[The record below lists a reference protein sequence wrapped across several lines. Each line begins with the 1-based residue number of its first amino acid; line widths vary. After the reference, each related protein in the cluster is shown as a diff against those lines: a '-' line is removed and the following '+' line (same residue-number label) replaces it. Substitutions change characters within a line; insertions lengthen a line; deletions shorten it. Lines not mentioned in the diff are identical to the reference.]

1 MAITRS
7 QIARQL
13 LAEGGVSLDDAKRMA
28 PEGEFLA
35 YINPKEAQMLKDAGG
50 SGIMTPMGIPSF
62 VSFSDSSRGQTAAD
76 TFGAAASGGATN
88 PGGFGNNGGSD
99 GGGGPPPSTGGGS
112 GPIKAQP
119 TYKPTFNV
127 PNYGKNISDFE
138 RYMATLG
145 TGIVSMSPLASFGVN
160 KSLKEEQEK
169 QKDLMN
175 AIMSGQQFFGTT
187 PKSLTTQYQK
197 TTGMDT
203 GPKGPPSGGD
213 GGELPIIP
221 KISPQVAKLPTDIE
235 PDKSDIS
242 DLEEFQQRFILPERF
257 RLADGGDVKRRKKGE
272 PKDDDGEEPGPKSF
286 PRLREGEIFLDKMPR
301 PRKREILE
309 AAEGGQVTVKD
320 AEKMAPKGEF
330 LAYIN
335 DDEAAL
341 LKSLGGAGQAVN
353 ETGIP
358 SFFVKKLFKK
368 ATKAVKKVVK
378 SPIGKAALAGAAIY
392 GLGGGFGLKPGGF
405 AFSNLPGAGFFTAAG
420 NPAAQKAKGSL
431 FSRLIGKIPGAI
443 SKIPGGGVTAGI
455 LGASALG
462 GLAAGAGGEDDETID
477 DVVGRIS
484 SETGLDVQQI
494 RKEVQDAYAKGDIS
508 SLASKYPFLVPTG
521 SAMAEGGIARL
532 GYAEGSDNPQG
543 RKGFKE
549 IDPLKPSLDEIK
561 GGAGAIG
568 GLGKVGKKVVS
579 AASKKLKDLEK
590 KASGPKQTI
599 SDIRKYIREAMK
611 TKKGAKKLM
620 KDAEL
625 GELLEEPIS
634 LGDMQNI
641 LRNYFK
647 SELRG
652 GTADGG
658 IARLGYADG
667 ETVLDISDVNL
678 DSKMKAARKLSE
690 ETGMPIEKAL
700 EKIMADAFAE
710 GVSIKRIKEEMML
723 PKRKPPEEVQK
734 RREQN
739 FEKAKPGLEKESA
752 DMVEDLI
759 RSKKAGGGLMD
770 LGGNEMDLRGGGFVP
785 IGAKEKADDVPAR
798 LSKNEFVFTADAVR
812 AAGGG
817 SVEKGAQKMYNTMK
831 QLEDSIA

>member
-35 YINPKEAQMLKDAGG
+35 YINPKEAQMLKQAGG

-62 VSFSDSSRGQTAAD
+62 VEYGGAEATAGAAAGGEFGGGSPDD
-76 TFGAAASGGATN
+76 TFGGGDSPNIVDEVALTK
-88 PGGFGNNGGSD
+88 PKKSFFQTVSD
-99 GGGGPPPSTGGGS
+99 
-112 GPIKAQP
+112 
-119 TYKPTFNV
+119 V
-127 PNYGKNISDFE
+127 GKNIAGLSIFGPAYTGFQLAKRINPDFFKFNPN
-138 RYMATLG
+138 AKPPVTPPG
-145 TGIVSMSPLASFGVN
+145 TDDDN
-160 KSLKEEQEK
+160 E
-169 QKDLMN
+169 
-175 AIMSGQQFFGTT
+175 T
-187 PKSLTTQYQK
+187 
-197 TTGMDT
+197 
-203 GPKGPPSGGD
+203 
-213 GGELPIIP
+213 
-221 KISPQVAKLPTDIE
+221 QVAQPIMPMMPMVPKLPTDIE
-235 PDKSDIS
+235 PEKSDMA
-242 DLEEFQQRFILPERF
+242 EFQQRFILPERF
-257 RLADGGDVKRRKKGE
+257 RLAEGGDV
-272 PKDDDGEEPGPKSF
+272 S
-286 PRLREGEIFLDKMPR
+286 
-301 PRKREILE
+301 
-309 AAEGGQVTVKD
+309 VKD
-320 AEKMAPKGEF
+320 AEKMAPQGEF

-341 LKSLGGAGQAVN
+341 LKSLGGAGKAVN

-368 ATKAVKKVVK
+368 AAKAVKKVVK

-405 AFSNLPGAGFFTAAG
+405 AFSNLPGAGFFSG
-420 NPAAQKAKGSL
+420 KALSPNALGGKVPGFKGL
-431 FSRLIGKIPGAI
+431 LSRAIGKIPGG
-443 SKIPGGGVTAGI
+443 KVTAGI

-462 GLAAGAGGEDDETID
+462 GLAAGAGGEDDESID

-484 SETGLDVQQI
+484 DQTGLDVQQI

-532 GYAEGSDNPQG
+532 GYA
-543 RKGFKE
+543 
-549 IDPLKPSLDEIK
+549 
-561 GGAGAIG
+561 
-568 GLGKVGKKVVS
+568 
-579 AASKKLKDLEK
+579 
-590 KASGPKQTI
+590 
-599 SDIRKYIREAMK
+599 
-611 TKKGAKKLM
+611 
-620 KDAEL
+620 
-625 GELLEEPIS
+625 
-634 LGDMQNI
+634 
-641 LRNYFK
+641 
-647 SELRG
+647 
-652 GTADGG
+652 
-658 IARLGYADG
+658 DG
-667 ETVLDISDVNL
+667 ETVLDISNVNL

-710 GVSIKRIKEEMML
+710 GVSIKKIKEEMML

-739 FEKAKPGLEKESA
+739 FEKAKPALEKESA

>member
-13 LAEGGVSLDDAKRMA
+13 LAEGGVSLDDAKMMA

-35 YINPKEAQMLKDAGG
+35 YINPKEAQMLKQAGG

-62 VSFSDSSRGQTAAD
+62 VEYGGAEATAGASASQDQVDSFSGGDSDPIQDQIQSRPAPKKSFFQTV
-76 TFGAAASGGATN
+76 
-88 PGGFGNNGGSD
+88 SD
-99 GGGGPPPSTGGGS
+99 
-112 GPIKAQP
+112 
-119 TYKPTFNV
+119 V
-127 PNYGKNISDFE
+127 GKNIAGLSIFGPAYTGFQFAKKINPNFFKFDPN
-138 RYMATLG
+138 AKPPVTPPG
-145 TGIVSMSPLASFGVN
+145 TDDN
-160 KSLKEEQEK
+160 E
-169 QKDLMN
+169 
-175 AIMSGQQFFGTT
+175 T
-187 PKSLTTQYQK
+187 
-197 TTGMDT
+197 
-203 GPKGPPSGGD
+203 
-213 GGELPIIP
+213 
-221 KISPQVAKLPTDIE
+221 QVAQPIMPMMPMVPKLPTDIE
-235 PDKSDIS
+235 PEKSDMA
-242 DLEEFQQRFILPERF
+242 EFQQRFTLPERF
-257 RLADGGDVKRRKKGE
+257 RLADGGNVKRRKKGE
-272 PKDDDGEEPGPKSF
+272 PADEVIEED
-286 PRLREGEIFLDKMPR
+286 EEEIFLDKMPR
-301 PRKREILE
+301 PRKKEILE
-309 AAEGGQVTVKD
+309 AAEGGKVSVKD

-392 GLGGGFGLKPGGF
+392 GLGGGTFMGRTLPTFGSLPLQSSAAGPGGF
-405 AFSNLPGAGFFTAAG
+405 GFGNILTNVGRLTGLGSGGLDLGTKFSGLSKGK
-420 NPAAQKAKGSL
+420 KAL
-431 FSRLIGKIPGAI
+431 
-443 SKIPGGGVTAGI
+443 AGI

-462 GLAAGAGGEDDETID
+462 GLAAGAGGEDDESLD

-484 SETGLDVQQI
+484 DQTGIDVQQI
-494 RKEVQDAYAKGDIS
+494 RKEVQDAYAKGDLS
-508 SLASKYPFLVPTG
+508 GLASKYPFLVPKG
-521 SAMAEGGIARL
+521 SAMAE
-532 GYAEGSDNPQG
+532 
-543 RKGFKE
+543 
-549 IDPLKPSLDEIK
+549 
-561 GGAGAIG
+561 
-568 GLGKVGKKVVS
+568 
-579 AASKKLKDLEK
+579 
-590 KASGPKQTI
+590 
-599 SDIRKYIREAMK
+599 
-611 TKKGAKKLM
+611 
-620 KDAEL
+620 
-625 GELLEEPIS
+625 
-634 LGDMQNI
+634 
-641 LRNYFK
+641 
-647 SELRG
+647 
-652 GTADGG
+652 GG

-710 GVSIKRIKEEMML
+710 GVSIKRIKEEMVM
-723 PKRKPPEEVQK
+723 PKRKPPKEVQK
-734 RREQN
+734 RKEQN

-759 RSKKAGGGLMD
+759 RSKKAGGGLMN

>member
-1 MAITRS
+1 
-7 QIARQL
+7 
-13 LAEGGVSLDDAKRMA
+13 
-28 PEGEFLA
+28 
-35 YINPKEAQMLKDAGG
+35 
-50 SGIMTPMGIPSF
+50 
-62 VSFSDSSRGQTAAD
+62 
-76 TFGAAASGGATN
+76 
-88 PGGFGNNGGSD
+88 
-99 GGGGPPPSTGGGS
+99 
-112 GPIKAQP
+112 
-119 TYKPTFNV
+119 
-127 PNYGKNISDFE
+127 
-138 RYMATLG
+138 
-145 TGIVSMSPLASFGVN
+145 
-160 KSLKEEQEK
+160 
-169 QKDLMN
+169 
-175 AIMSGQQFFGTT
+175 
-187 PKSLTTQYQK
+187 
-197 TTGMDT
+197 MDT

-213 GGELPIIP
+213 DGGLPIIP
-221 KISPQVAKLPTDIE
+221 RISPQVAKLPTDIE
-235 PDKSDIS
+235 PDKSDIR
-242 DLEEFQQRFILPERF
+242 DLEDFQQRFILPERF

-272 PKDDDGEEPGPKSF
+272 PADEVIEEN
-286 PRLREGEIFLDKMPR
+286 EEEIFLDKMPR
-301 PRKREILE
+301 LRRREILE
-309 AAEGGQVTVKD
+309 AAEGGQVSVKD

-341 LKSLGGAGQAVN
+341 LKSLGGAGKAVN

-392 GLGGGFGLKPGGF
+392 GLGGGFGGNF
-405 AFSNLPGAGFFTAAG
+405 AFSKLPGAGFFSG
-420 NPAAQKAKGSL
+420 KALSPGAMGGKVPGFKGFL
-431 FSRLIGKIPGAI
+431 QRALGRIPGAI
-443 SKIPGGGVTAGI
+443 SKIPGGKVTAGI

-462 GLAAGAGGEDDETID
+462 GLAAGAGGEDDESLD

-484 SETGLDVQQI
+484 DETGIDVQQI
-494 RKEVQDAYAKGDIS
+494 RKEVQDAYAKGDLS
-508 SLASKYPFLVPTG
+508 GLASKYPFLVPKG

-532 GYAEGSDNPQG
+532 GYAN
-543 RKGFKE
+543 
-549 IDPLKPSLDEIK
+549 
-561 GGAGAIG
+561 
-568 GLGKVGKKVVS
+568 
-579 AASKKLKDLEK
+579 
-590 KASGPKQTI
+590 
-599 SDIRKYIREAMK
+599 
-611 TKKGAKKLM
+611 
-620 KDAEL
+620 
-625 GELLEEPIS
+625 
-634 LGDMQNI
+634 
-641 LRNYFK
+641 
-647 SELRG
+647 
-652 GTADGG
+652 
-658 IARLGYADG
+658 G

-734 RREQN
+734 RKEQN
-739 FEKAKPGLEKESA
+739 LEKAKPALEKESA

>member
-62 VSFSDSSRGQTAAD
+62 VDFGGSGTGYGSAAD
-76 TFGAAASGGATN
+76 TFSAASGN
-88 PGGFGNNGGSD
+88 PGADSRSNFGGNGD

-112 GPIKAQP
+112 DPIKAQP

-127 PNYGKNISDFE
+127 PNYGRNISNFE

-145 TGIVSMSPLASFGVN
+145 TGIVTANPFASFGVN
-160 KSLKEEQEK
+160 RSLKEEQEK
-169 QKDLMN
+169 QKNLMN
-175 AIMSGQQFFGTT
+175 AMLGNQQFFGTT
-187 PKSLTTQYQK
+187 PRSLTTQFQK

-213 GGELPIIP
+213 DGGLPIIP

-235 PDKSDIS
+235 PDKSDMR

-257 RLADGGDVKRRKKGE
+257 RLAEGGDV
-272 PKDDDGEEPGPKSF
+272 S
-286 PRLREGEIFLDKMPR
+286 
-301 PRKREILE
+301 
-309 AAEGGQVTVKD
+309 VKD
-320 AEKMAPKGEF
+320 AEKMAPQGEF

-341 LKSLGGAGQAVN
+341 LKSLGGAGKAVN

-392 GLGGGFGLKPGGF
+392 GLGGGFGGNF
-405 AFSNLPGAGFFTAAG
+405 AFSKLPGAGFFSG
-420 NPAAQKAKGSL
+420 KALSPGAMGGKVPGFKGFL
-431 FSRLIGKIPGAI
+431 QRALGRIPGAI
-443 SKIPGGGVTAGI
+443 SKIPGGKVTAGI

-462 GLAAGAGGEDDETID
+462 GLAAGAGGEDDESLD

-484 SETGLDVQQI
+484 DETGIDVQQI
-494 RKEVQDAYAKGDIS
+494 RKEVQDAYAKGDLS
-508 SLASKYPFLVPTG
+508 GLASKYPFLVPKG

-532 GYAEGSDNPQG
+532 GYAN
-543 RKGFKE
+543 
-549 IDPLKPSLDEIK
+549 
-561 GGAGAIG
+561 
-568 GLGKVGKKVVS
+568 
-579 AASKKLKDLEK
+579 
-590 KASGPKQTI
+590 
-599 SDIRKYIREAMK
+599 
-611 TKKGAKKLM
+611 
-620 KDAEL
+620 
-625 GELLEEPIS
+625 
-634 LGDMQNI
+634 
-641 LRNYFK
+641 
-647 SELRG
+647 
-652 GTADGG
+652 
-658 IARLGYADG
+658 G

-734 RREQN
+734 RKEQN
-739 FEKAKPGLEKESA
+739 LEKAKPALEKESA

>member
-62 VSFSDSSRGQTAAD
+62 VDFGGSGTGYGSAAD

-88 PGGFGNNGGSD
+88 PGGFGNNGGGD

-112 GPIKAQP
+112 DPIKAQP

-127 PNYGKNISDFE
+127 PNYGRNISDFE

-145 TGIVSMSPLASFGVN
+145 TGIVTMNPFASFGVN
-160 KSLKEEQEK
+160 RSLKEEQEK
-169 QKDLMN
+169 QKNLMN
-175 AIMSGQQFFGTT
+175 AMLGNQQFFGTT
-187 PKSLTTQYQK
+187 PRSLTTQYK
-197 TTGMDT
+197 ETTGMDT

-213 GGELPIIP
+213 DGGLPIIP

-242 DLEEFQQRFILPERF
+242 DLEDFQQRFILPERF
-257 RLADGGDVKRRKKGE
+257 RLAEGGDV
-272 PKDDDGEEPGPKSF
+272 S
-286 PRLREGEIFLDKMPR
+286 
-301 PRKREILE
+301 
-309 AAEGGQVTVKD
+309 VKD

-368 ATKAVKKVVK
+368 AAKAVKKVVK
-378 SPIGKAALAGAAIY
+378 SDLGKAALAGAAIY
-392 GLGGGFGLKPGGF
+392 GLGGGFGPGGF
-405 AFSNLPGAGFFTAAG
+405 AFSKLPGAGFFSG
-420 NPAAQKAKGSL
+420 KALSPNALGGKVPGFKGL
-431 FSRLIGKIPGAI
+431 LSRAIGKIPGG
-443 SKIPGGGVTAGI
+443 KVTAGI

-462 GLAAGAGGEDDETID
+462 GLAAGRQEEEVDSIAS
-477 DVVGRIS
+477 RIAN
-484 SETGLDVQQI
+484 ETGIDVQQI
-494 RKEVQDAYAKGDIS
+494 RKEVQDAYASGDIS
-508 SLASKYPFLVPTG
+508 GLQSKYPFLVPT
-521 SAMAEGGIARL
+521 
-532 GYAEGSDNPQG
+532 
-543 RKGFKE
+543 
-549 IDPLKPSLDEIK
+549 
-561 GGAGAIG
+561 
-568 GLGKVGKKVVS
+568 S
-579 AASKKLKDLEK
+579 AAQ
-590 KASGPKQTI
+590 SG
-599 SDIRKYIREAMK
+599 S
-611 TKKGAKKLM
+611 
-620 KDAEL
+620 
-625 GELLEEPIS
+625 
-634 LGDMQNI
+634 
-641 LRNYFK
+641 F
-647 SELRG
+647 
-652 GTADGG
+652 ADGG

-667 ETVLDISDVNL
+667 ETVLDISNVNL

-710 GVSIKRIKEEMML
+710 GVSIKRIKEEMVM

-734 RREQN
+734 RKEKN
-739 FEKAKPGLEKESA
+739 FKKAKPALEKESA

>member
-13 LAEGGVSLDDAKRMA
+13 LAEGGVSLDDAKMMA

-35 YINPKEAQMLKDAGG
+35 YINPKEANMLKQAGG

-62 VSFSDSSRGQTAAD
+62 VEY
-76 TFGAAASGGATN
+76 GGA
-88 PGGFGNNGGSD
+88 
-99 GGGGPPPSTGGGS
+99 
-112 GPIKAQP
+112 
-119 TYKPTFNV
+119 
-127 PNYGKNISDFE
+127 E
-138 RYMATLG
+138 ATAG
-145 TGIVSMSPLASFGVN
+145 ASASQDQVDSF
-160 KSLKEEQEK
+160 
-169 QKDLMN
+169 
-175 AIMSGQQFFGTT
+175 
-187 PKSLTTQYQK
+187 
-197 TTGMDT
+197 
-203 GPKGPPSGGD
+203 SGGD
-213 GGELPIIP
+213 NAPDAVTVGQPPQKTPVRDIVTSGLDTIARFTIPGYGRVRSAMDISNFISRNTQPKVTNLVDEVALTGGRTSTVTPEGDSDTQIAQPVMPMMPLVP
-221 KISPQVAKLPTDIE
+221 KLPSDIE
-235 PDKSDIS
+235 AEQSDIAK
-242 DLEEFQQRFILPERF
+242 FTQRFNLPERF
-257 RLADGGDVKRRKKGE
+257 RLADGGDV
-272 PKDDDGEEPGPKSF
+272 S
-286 PRLREGEIFLDKMPR
+286 
-301 PRKREILE
+301 
-309 AAEGGQVTVKD
+309 VKD
-320 AEKMAPKGEF
+320 AERMALPGES

-378 SPIGKAALAGAAIY
+378 SPIGKAALAGAAVY

-431 FSRLIGKIPGAI
+431 FSRLIGKIPGG
-443 SKIPGGGVTAGI
+443 KVTAGI

-462 GLAAGAGGEDDETID
+462 GLAAGAGGEEEEDID
-477 DVVGRIS
+477 SLTGRIS
-484 SETGLDVQQI
+484 DETGIDVQQI
-494 RKEVQDAYAKGDIS
+494 RKEVQDAYASGDIS
-508 SLASKYPFLVPTG
+508 GLRSKYPFLVPKG

-532 GYAEGSDNPQG
+532 GYAN
-543 RKGFKE
+543 
-549 IDPLKPSLDEIK
+549 
-561 GGAGAIG
+561 
-568 GLGKVGKKVVS
+568 
-579 AASKKLKDLEK
+579 
-590 KASGPKQTI
+590 
-599 SDIRKYIREAMK
+599 
-611 TKKGAKKLM
+611 
-620 KDAEL
+620 
-625 GELLEEPIS
+625 
-634 LGDMQNI
+634 
-641 LRNYFK
+641 
-647 SELRG
+647 
-652 GTADGG
+652 
-658 IARLGYADG
+658 G

-678 DSKMKAARKLSE
+678 DSKMKAAQKLSK

-710 GVSIKRIKEEMML
+710 GVSIKRIKEEMVM
-723 PKRKPPEEVQK
+723 PKRKPLKEVQK
-734 RREQN
+734 RKEQN

-770 LGGNEMDLRGGGFVP
+770 LGGTEMDLRGGGFVP

-831 QLEDSIA
+831 QLEDNIA

>member
-28 PEGEFLA
+28 PKGEFLA
-35 YINPKEAQMLKDAGG
+35 YINPKEANMLKQAGG

-62 VSFSDSSRGQTAAD
+62 VEYGTDDPGTMSQASASQSQVDSFS
-76 TFGAAASGGATN
+76 GG
-88 PGGFGNNGGSD
+88 D
-99 GGGGPPPSTGGGS
+99 GGGNPPPATGGGS

-127 PNYGKNISDFE
+127 PNYGKNISNFE

-145 TGIVSMSPLASFGVN
+145 TGIVTMNPFASFGVN

-169 QKDLMN
+169 QKNLMN
-175 AIMSGQQFFGTT
+175 AMLGNQQFFGAT
-187 PKSLTTQYQK
+187 PRSLTTQYK
-197 TTGMDT
+197 ETTGMDT
-203 GPKGPPSGGD
+203 GPKGPPSDGD
-213 GGELPIIP
+213 GGGLPIIP
-221 KISPQVAKLPTDIE
+221 RISPQVAKLPTDIE
-235 PDKSDIS
+235 PDKSDMR
-242 DLEEFQQRFILPERF
+242 DLEDFQQRFILPERF

-272 PKDDDGEEPGPKSF
+272 PADEVVEED
-286 PRLREGEIFLDKMPR
+286 EEEIFLDKMPR
-301 PRKREILE
+301 PRRREILE
-309 AAEGGQVTVKD
+309 AAEGGQVSVKD

-368 ATKAVKKVVK
+368 AAKAVKKVVK

-405 AFSNLPGAGFFTAAG
+405 AFSNLPGAGFFSG
-420 NPAAQKAKGSL
+420 KALSPNALGGKVPGFKGL
-431 FSRLIGKIPGAI
+431 LSRAIGKIPGG
-443 SKIPGGGVTAGI
+443 KVTAGI

-462 GLAAGAGGEDDETID
+462 GLAAGAGGEDDESID

-484 SETGLDVQQI
+484 DQTGLDVQQI

-521 SAMAEGGIARL
+521 SAMAEGGRI
-532 GYAEGSDNPQG
+532 GYDEGGLTTIERAKQLFEERQRNLPEPEAPSIKLPTKEEKELFEMLKKRGPEGVAYFDPQG
-543 RKGFKE
+543 KQ
-549 IDPLKPSLDEIK
+549 IT
-561 GGAGAIG
+561 
-568 GLGKVGKKVVS
+568 S
-579 AASKKLKDLEK
+579 AEF
-590 KASGPKQTI
+590 Q
-599 SDIRKYIREAMK
+599 EAMRK
-611 TKKGAKKLM
+611 MTEAEKNFVMPKGKPAK
-620 KDAEL
+620 
-625 GELLEEPIS
+625 
-634 LGDMQNI
+634 
-641 LRNYFK
+641 
-647 SELRG
+647 
-652 GTADGG
+652 
-658 IARLGYADG
+658 
-667 ETVLDISDVNL
+667 
-678 DSKMKAARKLSE
+678 
-690 ETGMPIEKAL
+690 
-700 EKIMADAFAE
+700 
-710 GVSIKRIKEEMML
+710 
-723 PKRKPPEEVQK
+723 EVQK
-734 RREQN
+734 RKEKN
-739 FEKAKPGLEKESA
+739 FKKAKPALEKESA

>member
-62 VSFSDSSRGQTAAD
+62 VDFGGSGTGYGSAAD
-76 TFGAAASGGATN
+76 TFSAAGGN
-88 PGGFGNNGGSD
+88 PGADSRSNFGGGD
-99 GGGGPPPSTGGGS
+99 GGGSPPPSTGGGS
-112 GPIKAQP
+112 DPIKAKP

-127 PNYGKNISDFE
+127 PNYGKNISNFE
-138 RYMATLG
+138 RYMATIG
-145 TGIVSMSPLASFGVN
+145 TGIVSPTLAYSVN

-169 QKDLMN
+169 QKNLMN
-175 AIMSGQQFFGTT
+175 AMLGNQQFFGTT
-187 PKSLTTQYQK
+187 PRSLTTQYK
-197 TTGMDT
+197 ETTGMDT

-235 PDKSDIS
+235 PEKSDIR
-242 DLEEFQQRFILPERF
+242 DLEDFQQRFILPERF

-272 PKDDDGEEPGPKSF
+272 PADEVIEEN
-286 PRLREGEIFLDKMPR
+286 EEEIFLDKMPR
-301 PRKREILE
+301 PRRKEILE

-368 ATKAVKKVVK
+368 AAKAVKKVVK

-405 AFSNLPGAGFFTAAG
+405 AFRNLPGAGFFAGSGAAPG
-420 NPAAQKAKGSL
+420 SFRAAQEAGLGTSRFSKFLGGAKKFLGSKKGIATA
-431 FSRLIGKIPGAI
+431 IG
-443 SKIPGGGVTAGI
+443 
-455 LGASALG
+455 GASLLG
-462 GLAAGAGGEDDETID
+462 GLAAGAGGEDDESID

-484 SETGLDVQQI
+484 GETGLDVQQI
-494 RKEVQDAYAKGDIS
+494 RKEVQDAYAKGDLS
-508 SLASKYPFLVPTG
+508 GLASKYPFLVPKG
-521 SAMAEGGIARL
+521 SAMAE
-532 GYAEGSDNPQG
+532 
-543 RKGFKE
+543 
-549 IDPLKPSLDEIK
+549 
-561 GGAGAIG
+561 
-568 GLGKVGKKVVS
+568 
-579 AASKKLKDLEK
+579 
-590 KASGPKQTI
+590 
-599 SDIRKYIREAMK
+599 
-611 TKKGAKKLM
+611 
-620 KDAEL
+620 
-625 GELLEEPIS
+625 
-634 LGDMQNI
+634 
-641 LRNYFK
+641 
-647 SELRG
+647 
-652 GTADGG
+652 GG

-734 RREQN
+734 RKEKN
-739 FEKAKPGLEKESA
+739 FKKAKPALEKESA

>member
-62 VSFSDSSRGQTAAD
+62 VDFGGSGTGYGSAAD
-76 TFGAAASGGATN
+76 TFSAAGGN
-88 PGGFGNNGGSD
+88 PGADSRSNFGGNGD
-99 GGGGPPPSTGGGS
+99 GGGSPPPSTGGGS
-112 GPIKAQP
+112 SPIKAQP

-127 PNYGKNISDFE
+127 PNYGKNISNFE

-145 TGIVSMSPLASFGVN
+145 TGIVTMNPFASFGVN

-169 QKDLMN
+169 QKNLMN
-175 AIMSGQQFFGTT
+175 AMLGNQQFFGTT
-187 PKSLTTQYQK
+187 PRSLTTQYK
-197 TTGMDT
+197 ETTGMDT

-213 GGELPIIP
+213 DGGLPIIP
-221 KISPQVAKLPTDIE
+221 RISPQVAKLPTDIE

-242 DLEEFQQRFILPERF
+242 DLEDFQQRFILPERF

-272 PKDDDGEEPGPKSF
+272 PADEVIEEN
-286 PRLREGEIFLDKMPR
+286 EEEIFLDKMPR
-301 PRKREILE
+301 PRRKEILE
-309 AAEGGQVTVKD
+309 AAEGGQVSVKD

-368 ATKAVKKVVK
+368 AAKAVKKVVK

-392 GLGGGFGLKPGGF
+392 GLGGGFGGNF
-405 AFSNLPGAGFFTAAG
+405 AFSKLPGAGFFSG
-420 NPAAQKAKGSL
+420 KALSPNAMGGKVPGFKGFFQRAL
-431 FSRLIGKIPGAI
+431 GRIPGAI
-443 SKIPGGGVTAGI
+443 SKIPGGKVTAGI

-462 GLAAGAGGEDDETID
+462 GLAAGAGGEDDESID

-484 SETGLDVQQI
+484 GETGIDVQQI
-494 RKEVQDAYAKGDIS
+494 RKEVQDAYAKGDLS
-508 SLASKYPFLVPTG
+508 GLASKYPFLVPKG

-532 GYAEGSDNPQG
+532 GYAN
-543 RKGFKE
+543 
-549 IDPLKPSLDEIK
+549 
-561 GGAGAIG
+561 
-568 GLGKVGKKVVS
+568 
-579 AASKKLKDLEK
+579 
-590 KASGPKQTI
+590 
-599 SDIRKYIREAMK
+599 
-611 TKKGAKKLM
+611 
-620 KDAEL
+620 
-625 GELLEEPIS
+625 
-634 LGDMQNI
+634 
-641 LRNYFK
+641 
-647 SELRG
+647 
-652 GTADGG
+652 
-658 IARLGYADG
+658 G

-734 RREQN
+734 RKEQN
-739 FEKAKPGLEKESA
+739 LEKAKPALEKESA